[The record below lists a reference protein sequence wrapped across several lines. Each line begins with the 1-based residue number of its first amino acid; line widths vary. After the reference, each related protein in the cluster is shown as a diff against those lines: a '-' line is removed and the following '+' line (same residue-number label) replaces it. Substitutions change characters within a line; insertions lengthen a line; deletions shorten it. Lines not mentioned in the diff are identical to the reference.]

1 MQDSSMYATIVAFKE
16 ATRLHKTIMQ
26 IDKIIQ
32 MAKDHILKHG
42 RHLTE
47 IIVELDT
54 QEMHI
59 MGCPDITNS
68 DESLEK
74 QHRFFT
80 AGRMLGEENP
90 GKSIAHIA
98 FTVEAWVGQ
107 QKLGQVPPGYRP
119 SKDPNRKECLIVMT
133 LDIVTKE
140 ADEHIEQYC
149 HMFEMIRDGS
159 GKLIDLVASG
169 LEGVK
174 AQSKLLTAFLAGFS
188 STQMTKE
195 QRDNILA
202 KTMGPDATGEE
213 VRKASKRIFE
223 RKMYMADVTPS
234 NIPHK
239 RSATSYRKAKKKR
252 R

>member
-1 MQDSSMYATIVAFKE
+1 
-16 ATRLHKTIMQ
+16 MQ

-42 RHLTE
+42 EHLPE

-59 MGCPDITNS
+59 MGCPDVTNS

-90 GKSIAHIA
+90 GKDIAHIA

-107 QKLGQVPPGYRP
+107 QKLGEVPPNYRP
-119 SKDPNRKECLIVMT
+119 AQDPNRKECLIIAT
-133 LDIVTKE
+133 LDIVAK
-140 ADEHIEQYC
+140 ADAKYIKQHC
-149 HMFEMIRDGS
+149 HFAEMIRDGS
-159 GKLIDLVASG
+159 GKLIDLAASG

-174 AQSKLLTAFLAGFS
+174 AQSKLLTAFLAGFGS
-188 STQMTKE
+188 AQMTKE
-195 QRDNILA
+195 QRDEVLA

-213 VRKASKRIFE
+213 VRRLSKQIFE
-223 RKMYMADVTPS
+223 RKMYMANVTPS
-234 NIPHK
+234 AIPRK
-239 RSATSYRKAKKKR
+239 RTAHSYGKAKKKR